1 MVGICFIRIL
11 NELIYFIFKI
21 KDVRIVLKGEN
32 MEYFDVLD
40 SNRKKRG
47 YTKIRGEKL
56 NENEYNVGV
65 EIWIFNNNKLLLT
78 QRSPQKSHPL
88 MWEVPG
94 GCSQAS
100 ETSVQTLKREIKEE
114 IGVNLNDDF
123 NLLDTQLRKQQFI
136 DIYTTNQIIKK
147 VTLQKEEVSDYKFV
161 TKDEFNKMIN
171 DNEIIPAIIDR
182 YNMIKH
188 YFSS

>member
-21 KDVRIVLKGEN
+21 KDVRIVLKG
-32 MEYFDVLD
+32 
-40 SNRKKRG
+40 
-47 YTKIRGEKL
+47 
-56 NENEYNVGV
+56 
-65 EIWIFNNNKLLLT
+65 
-78 QRSPQKSHPL
+78 
-88 MWEVPG
+88 
-94 GCSQAS
+94 
-100 ETSVQTLKREIKEE
+100 EIKEE

-171 DNEIIPAIIDR
+171 DNEIVPAIIDR
-182 YNMIKH
+182 YNMIKNRVLW
-188 YFSS
+188 

>member
-1 MVGICFIRIL
+1 MVDICFIRIL

-21 KDVRIVLKGEN
+21 KYVRIV
-32 MEYFDVLD
+32 
-40 SNRKKRG
+40 
-47 YTKIRGEKL
+47 
-56 NENEYNVGV
+56 
-65 EIWIFNNNKLLLT
+65 
-78 QRSPQKSHPL
+78 
-88 MWEVPG
+88 
-94 GCSQAS
+94 
-100 ETSVQTLKREIKEE
+100 LKREIKEE

-171 DNEIIPAIIDR
+171 DNEIVPAIIDR
-182 YNMIKH
+182 YNMIKNRVLW
-188 YFSS
+188 

>member
-1 MVGICFIRIL
+1 
-11 NELIYFIFKI
+11 
-21 KDVRIVLKGEN
+21 

-78 QRSPQKSHPL
+78 QRSLQKSHPL

-94 GCSQAS
+94 GCSQTP

-171 DNEIIPAIIDR
+171 DNEIVPAIIDR
-182 YNMIKH
+182 YNMIKNRVLR
-188 YFSS
+188 